1 VPTNASYQK
10 INRKVFK
17 ALGSRVHVAMRG
29 KTANLRYFRNLT
41 RLALPHLLTTGAAN
55 SKIMKTFLEELFPT
69 KIMIPT
75 MDFVA
80 TPDFLNMIV
89 ILIFDKESKLVR
101 LPNPPSR
108 PVSFLQKFSRQK
120 YSSRIQIHI
129 NDILRSQKILYLF
142 MQFLKRHHSV
152 HVLQFYL
159 ECGMFLLIISLANSI
174 IFVR

>member
-1 VPTNASYQK
+1 VFILKIDIPKLISGPLLQSLAEHMHLYLSVRRELPTNASSQK
-10 INRKVFK
+10 INREVFK

-80 TPDFLNMIV
+80 TPV
-89 ILIFDKESKLVR
+89 SKV
-101 LPNPPSR
+101 NR
-108 PVSFLQKFSRQK
+108 PTWFIICCFVGFFKHDS
-120 YSSRIQIHI
+120 YI
-129 NDILRSQKILYLF
+129 NI
-142 MQFLKRHHSV
+142 
-152 HVLQFYL
+152 
-159 ECGMFLLIISLANSI
+159 
-174 IFVR
+174 